1 MKTKLLFFVALC
13 MANLTMQ
20 AQKYAVLDFEIGSN
34 IDTEEA
40 ENITHLFLTNFHP
53 VQYSE
58 IDRQRVNSAL
68 VELGFPA
75 TGLDHQQLTK
85 LGRTL
90 EASFIVVG
98 SMSEKSGEYSVDV
111 QAIDISTGTTVA
123 TTGDTFKK
131 SKCRK
136 KVKSIASHLA
146 RKLKKY

>member
-1 MKTKLLFFVALC
+1 MRTKLLFIFMFCIAALFV
-13 MANLTMQ
+13 Q
-20 AQKYAVLDFEIGSN
+20 AQKYAVLDFEIGSK

-53 VQYSE
+53 VQYCE
-58 IDRQRVNSAL
+58 IDRQRVNSAIG
-68 VELGFPA
+68 ELGFPA

-85 LGRTL
+85 LGRIL

-123 TTGDTFKK
+123 TVGDTFKK

-136 KVKSIASHLA
+136 KVKSIANKLA
-146 RKLKKY
+146 RGIK